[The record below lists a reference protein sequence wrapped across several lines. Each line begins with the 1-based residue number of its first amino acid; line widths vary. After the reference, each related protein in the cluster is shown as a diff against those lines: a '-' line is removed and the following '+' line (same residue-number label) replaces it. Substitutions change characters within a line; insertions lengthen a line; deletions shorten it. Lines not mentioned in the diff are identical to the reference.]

1 MRTAT
6 ATLAATIAA
15 LTLVACAPAA
25 TDTGSDAGEVH
36 TVRYEVTGTATAA
49 DLTLEGESGTVQ
61 QTGRA
66 VPAAYERTAVAGQFL
81 YLSAQNKGSGEI
93 TCTIIVDDKPVKSS
107 TSTGEYA
114 ICQADG
120 TL

>member
-1 MRTAT
+1 MTKATGILAAIAVALVLTGCSAT
-6 ATLAATIAA
+6 ATE
-15 LTLVACAPAA
+15 
-25 TDTGSDAGEVH
+25 DGSDTVH

-66 VPAAYERTAVAGQFL
+66 IPAAYERTAVAGAFL

-93 TCTIIVDDKPVKSS
+93 TCTIIIDDKPVKSS